1 MSRIY
6 ICDDDKMVLNMLS
19 KIIGERHDVEI
30 AQSVEELM
38 KLVDSGTPDLL
49 LLDYLM
55 PGCNGLEG
63 LELLKSKGYPDS
75 FSVIM
80 ITGEQQPEL
89 EITSLN
95 LGVEDF
101 ITKPFKP
108 EVLIKRIQMILDRK
122 ASQDDMNRKMEEITY
137 KSFHDSMTGLYNR
150 EYAEKNIDRL
160 IEEAGKGAFAMIDL
174 DNFKYLNDAY
184 GHLSGDD
191 AICVVANI
199 IEESSKGRGFSFR
212 LGGDEFGIFLNVFE
226 SRADVEKLITDLF
239 GEYNRQAV
247 EKDFLVNSSLS
258 IGIAMAYEDGKDFEE
273 LYAAADKALYCAK
286 RDGKNGYCF
295 YTADYT
301 DTARSRMEV
310 VDIRQLRK
318 LIEDRK
324 EIRDRRGIYKV
335 DYREFQRIY
344 NFVERCLERTHQ
356 TAKLVMVALK
366 SDPDESAR
374 DIEIKMKD
382 VEKAIAGSL
391 RRNDVGTRY
400 SITQYLLV
408 LIDVQEGAMENVIE
422 NRIRKNYTEISG
434 RDDSELVF
442 EGMDIEEDKP

>member
-19 KIIGERHDVEI
+19 KVVGEQYDVEM
-30 AQSVEELM
+30 AQSVDELM
-38 KLVDSGTPDLL
+38 ELVDNKTPDLL

-55 PGCNGLEG
+55 PGINGLEG
-63 LELLKSKGYPDS
+63 LELLKPKGYPDT

-80 ITGEQQPEL
+80 ITGEQKPEL

-108 EVLIKRIQMILDRK
+108 DVLIKRIQKILDRK
-122 ASQDDMNRKMEEITY
+122 ASQEDMNRKMEEITY
-137 KSFHDSMTGLYNR
+137 KSYHDSMTGLYNR

-184 GHLSGDD
+184 GHISGDD

-199 IEESSKGRGFSFR
+199 LEESSKGRGFSFR
-212 LGGDEFGIFLNVFE
+212 LGGDEFGIFLNVYE
-226 SRADVEKLITDLF
+226 SRADVEKFISDLF

-258 IGIAMAYEDGKDFEE
+258 IGIALAYDDGKNFEE
-273 LYAAADKALYCAK
+273 LYSAADKALYCAK

-301 DTARSRMEV
+301 DTARSRVEV
-310 VDIRQLRK
+310 VDIRQLRR

-324 EIRDRRGIYKV
+324 EIRDKRGIYKV

-356 TAKLVMVALK
+356 TAKLVLVALK
-366 SDPDESAR
+366 CDANENAHE
-374 DIEIKMKD
+374 IEAKMKN

-422 NRIRKNYTEISG
+422 NRIKNNYSKISG
-434 RDDSELVF
+434 CDENDLVF
-442 EGMDIEEDKP
+442 EVMNIEEDK

>member
-19 KIIGERHDVEI
+19 RVLGEQNSVET
-30 AQSVEELM
+30 AQSVDELM
-38 KLVDSGTPDLL
+38 ALVDRESPDLL

-63 LELLKSKGYPDS
+63 LELLKSKGYPER

-101 ITKPFKP
+101 INKPFKP
-108 EVLIKRIQMILDRK
+108 DVLTKRVQMILDRK
-122 ASQDDMNRKMEEITY
+122 ASQEDMNRKMEEITF
-137 KSFHDSMTGLYNR
+137 KSFHDPMTGLYNR

-160 IEEAGKGAFAMIDL
+160 LEETGKGAFAMIDL

-184 GHLSGDD
+184 GHRSGDD
-191 AICVVANI
+191 AICVVGSI
-199 IEESSKGRGFSFR
+199 LEEASRDKGFSFR
-212 LGGDEFGIFLNVFE
+212 LGGDEFGIFLNEYE
-226 SRADVEKLITDLF
+226 SRADVEKFITDLF

-258 IGIAMAYEDGKDFEE
+258 IGIAIAFDDGKNFEE

-295 YTADYT
+295 YTADFT
-301 DTARSRMEV
+301 DTARSRAEV

-344 NFVERCLERTHQ
+344 NFIERCLERTHQ
-356 TAKLVMVALK
+356 TAKLVMVALNCEH
-366 SDPDESAR
+366 DENPR
-374 DIEIKMKD
+374 DIEIKMKS
-382 VEKAIAGSL
+382 VEQAIAGSL

-422 NRIRKNYTEISG
+422 NRIRNKYVEISG
-434 RDDSELVF
+434 RDSSELIF
-442 EGMDIEEDKP
+442 EDMDIEEEE

>member
-19 KIIGERHDVEI
+19 RVLGEQNSVET

-38 KLVDSGTPDLL
+38 NLVDRESPDLL

-55 PGCNGLEG
+55 PGCNGLQG
-63 LELLKSKGYPDS
+63 LELLKSKGYPDR

-101 ITKPFKP
+101 INKPFKP
-108 EVLIKRIQMILDRK
+108 DVLTKRVQMILDRK
-122 ASQDDMNRKMEEITY
+122 ASQEDMNRKMEEITF

-160 IEEAGKGAFAMIDL
+160 LEETGKGAFAMIDL

-184 GHLSGDD
+184 GHRSGDD
-191 AICVVANI
+191 AICVVAGI
-199 IEESSKGRGFSFR
+199 LEESSRDKGFSFR
-212 LGGDEFGIFLNVFE
+212 LGGDEFGIFLNRYE
-226 SRADVEKLITDLF
+226 SRADVEKFITDLF

-258 IGIAMAYEDGKDFEE
+258 IGIAIAFDDGRNFEE

-295 YTADYT
+295 YTADFT
-301 DTARSRMEV
+301 DTARSRAEV

-344 NFVERCLERTHQ
+344 NFIERCLERTHQ
-356 TAKLVMVALK
+356 TAKLVMVALNCEH
-366 SDPDESAR
+366 DENPR
-374 DIEIKMKD
+374 DIEIKMKS
-382 VEKAIAGSL
+382 VEQAIAGSL

-422 NRIRKNYTEISG
+422 NRIKKKYTEISG
-434 RDDSELVF
+434 RDSGELIF
-442 EGMDIEEDKP
+442 EEMDIEEEE

>member
-19 KIIGERHDVEI
+19 RVLGEQNSVET
-30 AQSVEELM
+30 AQSVDELM
-38 KLVDSGTPDLL
+38 ALVDRESPDLL

-63 LELLKSKGYPDS
+63 LELLKSKGYPER

-101 ITKPFKP
+101 INKPFKP
-108 EVLIKRIQMILDRK
+108 DVLTKRVQMILDRK
-122 ASQDDMNRKMEEITY
+122 ASQEDMNRKMEEITF

-160 IEEAGKGAFAMIDL
+160 LEETGKGAFAMIDL

-184 GHLSGDD
+184 GHRSGDD
-191 AICVVANI
+191 AICVVGSI
-199 IEESSKGRGFSFR
+199 LEEASRDKGFSFR
-212 LGGDEFGIFLNVFE
+212 LGGDEFGIFLNEYE
-226 SRADVEKLITDLF
+226 SRADVEKFITDLF

-258 IGIAMAYEDGKDFEE
+258 IGIAIAFDDGKNFEE

-295 YTADYT
+295 YTADFT
-301 DTARSRMEV
+301 DTARSRAEV

-344 NFVERCLERTHQ
+344 NFIERCLERTHQ
-356 TAKLVMVALK
+356 TAKLVMVALNCEH
-366 SDPDESAR
+366 DENPR
-374 DIEIKMKD
+374 DIEIKMKS
-382 VEKAIAGSL
+382 VEQAIAGSL

-422 NRIRKNYTEISG
+422 NRIRNKYVEISG
-434 RDDSELVF
+434 RDSSELIF
-442 EGMDIEEDKP
+442 EDMDIEEEE